1 MFKSV
6 QFVRMAIG
14 KVLKCVVA
22 LYLLS
27 SYKSLPGVY
36 FIRFYSTVFP
46 NIVLPYLT
54 GFKTKNSKK
63 LAGSKYGCFGAV
75 TMSTYASP
83 FECDFYFHK
92 SNSTYFEELDISRS
106 ELMTKIFQKL
116 FFISKRWP
124 YIPVANVFTNFLK
137 EIKPFEKYE
146 VTSQI
151 LCWDEKWIYV
161 MSRFTKKKRTVLCSL
176 SLTKYVL
183 KDGRKTISPK
193 DALDICGL
201 YNEEVASISA
211 KNLELLTE
219 QSGFHET
226 KPLEGLKHEYLTI

>member
-1 MFKSV
+1 MSSENQLRKMSISV
-6 QFVRMAIG
+6 IIKLLVG
-14 KVLKCVVA
+14 

-27 SYKSLPGVY
+27 SYKSLPGAY

-46 NIVLPYLT
+46 HIVLPYFT
-54 GFKTKNSKK
+54 GLKTKNLKR
-63 LAGSKYGCFGAV
+63 LAENKHACFGAV

-106 ELMTKIFQKL
+106 ELMTKVFQKL
-116 FFISKRWP
+116 FLKSKRWP

-137 EIKPFEKYE
+137 EIKPFEKYQ
-146 VTSQI
+146 VTTFI

-161 MSRFTKKKRTVLCSL
+161 MSRFTKKNETILCSL

-183 KDGRKTISPK
+183 KDGRKTIQPK
-193 DALDICGL
+193 DALEFCGL
-201 YNEEVASISA
+201 YNDEVASISA
-211 KNLELLTE
+211 KNLKLLTE

-226 KPLEGLKHEYLTI
+226 QPLEAYNPDHLAL

>member
-1 MFKSV
+1 MS
-6 QFVRMAIG
+6 I
-14 KVLKCVVA
+14 LKGALKLIAA

-27 SYKSLPGVY
+27 SYKSLPGAY
-36 FIRFYSTVFP
+36 FIRFYSTIFP

-54 GFKTKNSKK
+54 GFRTKNLKK
-63 LAGSKYGCFGAV
+63 LAGSKYGSFGAS

-83 FECDFYFHK
+83 FECDFYLHK

-106 ELMTKIFQKL
+106 DLMTKVFQKL
-116 FFISKRWP
+116 FFKSKHWP

-137 EIKPFEKYE
+137 EIRPFERYA

-151 LCWDEKWIYV
+151 FCWDEKWIYV
-161 MSRFTKKKRTVLCSL
+161 MSRFTKKNGTVLCSL

-183 KDGRKTISPK
+183 KDGRKTISPES
-193 DALDICGL
+193 ALEICGL
-201 YNEEVASISA
+201 YNKEVAEISA
-211 KNLELLTE
+211 KNLKLLTE

-226 KPLEGLKHEYLTI
+226 KLLEALNHKYLTI

>member
-1 MFKSV
+1 
-6 QFVRMAIG
+6 
-14 KVLKCVVA
+14 
-22 LYLLS
+22 
-27 SYKSLPGVY
+27 
-36 FIRFYSTVFP
+36 
-46 NIVLPYLT
+46 
-54 GFKTKNSKK
+54 
-63 LAGSKYGCFGAV
+63 
-75 TMSTYASP
+75 
-83 FECDFYFHK
+83 
-92 SNSTYFEELDISRS
+92 
-106 ELMTKIFQKL
+106 
-116 FFISKRWP
+116 
-124 YIPVANVFTNFLK
+124 
-137 EIKPFEKYE
+137 
-146 VTSQI
+146 
-151 LCWDEKWIYV
+151 